1 MSHNDLVRTAQEKK
15 CYEAAPHLCIAA
27 GIWAVFLMAS
37 RGERRE
43 PLRVFP
49 LQKKK
54 KKKRKKI
61 LLKPCTQGSASSG
74 TGNGLTAT
82 YANS

>member
-27 GIWAVFLMAS
+27 RIWAVFVMAS

-49 LQKKK
+49 LQK

>member
-54 KKKRKKI
+54 EKKDSFKAMHTRFSFLWNWKRSHSNI
-61 LLKPCTQGSASSG
+61 C
-74 TGNGLTAT
+74 
-82 YANS
+82 